1 MLNAVVLEQHPGPPR
16 YRKLLF
22 LVIVLFSERQCAS
35 LAGMELNGLN
45 HGPMRVS
52 FSNYVLVRARYSKR
66 TDPKNLTS
74 IRKHFGIIIIII
86 NIIIVV
92 EYSAGVYSAEMSM
105 NIYMLRLFGWFMHV
119 VLVRVCVFD
128 RDKSERIWCIDIRH
142 VIRATN
148 ADIQNLFPFE
158 TSDSKNKHSNSMNRR
173 CVCMDDSI
181 HFWHLVINLNTHITH
196 I

>member
-74 IRKHFGIIIIII
+74 IRKYFGIIIIII

-92 EYSAGVYSAEMSM
+92 EYSAGVYTAEMSM
-105 NIYMLRLFGWFMHV
+105 
-119 VLVRVCVFD
+119 
-128 RDKSERIWCIDIRH
+128 
-142 VIRATN
+142 T
-148 ADIQNLFPFE
+148 
-158 TSDSKNKHSNSMNRR
+158 
-173 CVCMDDSI
+173 
-181 HFWHLVINLNTHITH
+181 
-196 I
+196 